1 MTRFYG
7 FELES
12 GICRTFVNVAALRDW
27 LKRKNCDSGSPE
39 AFSEWLERY
48 FDEGNEISVHGEQYD
63 FWSCLELV

>member
-1 MTRFYG
+1 MDLSWKVEFAG
-7 FELES
+7 LS
-12 GICRTFVNVAALRDW
+12 QMLLHCVIG
-27 LKRKNCDSGSPE
+27 LKEKNYESGSPE

>member
-1 MTRFYG
+1 MLLHCVIG
-7 FELES
+7 
-12 GICRTFVNVAALRDW
+12 
-27 LKRKNCDSGSPE
+27 LKEKNYEYGSPE